1 MKNVNHMQ
9 ECLQTMSKKL
19 NKLFSQY
26 HSAKV
31 YSQMDARK
39 FSK

>member
-31 YSQMDARK
+31 YSQMDTRK